1 MKWSDA
7 EGFKPVR
14 EWLIETDGAN
24 LAEVITFPQ
33 IDHTATTSNDVVEMA
48 LVLGIEGARA
58 SLVNELSAV
67 LSFDGAYMNYRH
79 MACLADYM
87 TFAGNLMAVSRHG
100 INMGESGTM
109 LRASFE
115 DTVEVFMN
123 SAAFSHH
130 DMLTGVTENIML
142 GQLGKLGSG
151 MVDLLMDHEKLAGAM
166 DTLGQSAVFD
176 GSESERGD
184 PDYADAVMAITPR
197 GGSLSQW
204 GGDSNMTPY
213 NGAGG
218 FTPAFA
224 TPHGESTPYT
234 SPYSSSPNY
243 VQAASPTY
251 IAMSP
256 NRGAITAAS
265 PRYSPTSP
273 ATALHP
279 QPTPPHPP
287 PTAPHLQPTPPPPQR
302 TLLPLARLPPQRTPP
317 PPQPTPQ
324 PHLPT
329 APHPQPTPLPLLP
342 TVHQTPRRRKTG
354 NKDCRLNGRRLNGRY
369 FGKGEQIICLRPA

>member
-184 PDYADAVMAITPR
+184 PDYADAVRAITPR

-265 PRYSPTSP
+265 PHYSPTSP
-273 ATALHP
+273 AYS
-279 QPTPPHPP
+279 PTSPAYS
-287 PTAPHLQPTPPPPQR
+287 PTSPAYSPTSP
-302 TLLPLARLPPQRTPP
+302 AYS
-317 PPQPTPQ
+317 PTSPAYS
-324 PHLPT
+324 PT
-329 APHPQPTPLPLLP
+329 SPAYSPTSGSP
-342 TVHQTPRRRKTG
+342 TS
-354 NKDCRLNGRRLNGRY
+354 
-369 FGKGEQIICLRPA
+369 PAYSPTSPAYSPTSPAYSPTSPAYSPTSPAYSPSDSSPKEDGQQGL